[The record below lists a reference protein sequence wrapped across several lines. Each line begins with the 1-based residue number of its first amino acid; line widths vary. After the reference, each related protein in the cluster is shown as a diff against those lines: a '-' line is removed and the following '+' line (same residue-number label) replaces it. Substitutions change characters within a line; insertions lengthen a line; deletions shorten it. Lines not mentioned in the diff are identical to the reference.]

1 MFAHEI
7 NLSLAQLPLLQIAE
21 PETVF
26 VHFDSFV
33 VEVCKE
39 FKKHHTH
46 LITFYF
52 LDGTITSTY
61 HKKVVAF
68 FPIKHNFNFHARYF
82 ITEKQI
88 YYKHLV
94 VESNF

>member
-1 MFAHEI
+1 MFEHEI

-39 FKKHHTH
+39 FKKTSHSFNH
-46 LITFYF
+46 F
-52 LDGTITSTY
+52 L
-61 HKKVVAF
+61 
-68 FPIKHNFNFHARYF
+68 FP
-82 ITEKQI
+82 
-88 YYKHLV
+88 
-94 VESNF
+94 